1 MLSTLL
7 MDLCGLQVHSPYESF
22 SRLPWFLLSNR
33 LFAFPLCVCAHL
45 GNHGYVGGLYQLQ
58 FLLCIPLVNLESVEC
73 LSNPDGY
80 LTSQN
85 LMLNTLLLLPCLQQT
100 GLRPQARE
108 LCA

>member
-7 MDLCGLQVHSPYESF
+7 MDLCGLPVHSAFESF

-33 LFAFPLCVCAHL
+33 LFASLGVCARL
-45 GNHGYVGGLYQLQ
+45 GNHGYVGGLNQLQ
-58 FLLCIPLVNLESVEC
+58 FLLCIPLVNLESMEC

-85 LMLNTLLLLPCLQQT
+85 LKLNTLLLLPCLQQT
-100 GLRPQARE
+100 GLQPQARE